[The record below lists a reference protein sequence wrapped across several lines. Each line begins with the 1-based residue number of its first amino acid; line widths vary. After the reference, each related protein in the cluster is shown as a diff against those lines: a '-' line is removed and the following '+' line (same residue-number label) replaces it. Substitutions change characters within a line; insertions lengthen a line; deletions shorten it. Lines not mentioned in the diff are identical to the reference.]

1 MLTSF
6 HWDIQGEGMSGHQH
20 YDMIVIGAG
29 MAGASVAAEL
39 AGAGR
44 VALLEREN
52 HPGYHTTGRSAA
64 LYTQAYGPPVIR
76 ALSRASHAFFLGQG
90 PGNPPAGLLRP
101 RGALFVA
108 RADQTDRLEAMHL
121 ALGSVVEPQDAGQV
135 RERSP
140 LLRDGYAAAGLL
152 DSTAADIEVHEL
164 HQHYLRRFRA
174 DGGTLVTNAEVTA
187 LSRIGAD
194 WQAEIPGQTIRA
206 PIVINAA
213 GAWADV
219 IAEMAGVATKG
230 LRPLRRTAL
239 LVDPPAGMVPDA
251 WPMVVDV
258 EEQFYL
264 KPDAGKLLISP
275 ADETLSEP
283 CDAQPEELDIA
294 ICVDRIQTAFDLQ
307 IRRIDHK
314 WAGLRSFLPD
324 GDPVAGYAPDAPGFF
339 WLAGQG
345 GYGIQSA
352 PAIARSAAALVQGLE
367 LPGDVVDLGVTT
379 AALSPSRQQV
389 AA

>member
-1 MLTSF
+1 VLTCF
-6 HWDIQGEGMSGHQH
+6 DRDIQGEGMAGHHH

-44 VALLEREN
+44 IALLERESQ
-52 HPGYHTTGRSAA
+52 PGYHTTGRSAA

-76 ALSRASHAFFLGQG
+76 ALSRASHEFFLGRG
-90 PGNPPAGLLRP
+90 PGNPPEGLLRP
-101 RGALFVA
+101 RGALFIA
-108 RADQTDRLEAMHL
+108 RADQADKLEAMRI
-121 ALGSVVEPQDAGQV
+121 ALGAVAQPLDAAGL
-135 RERSP
+135 RARSP
-140 LLRDGYAAAGLL
+140 LLRETYASAGLL
-152 DSTAADIEVHEL
+152 DTTAADIEVHGL
-164 HQHYLRRFRA
+164 HQHYLSRFRA
-174 DGGTLVTNAEVTA
+174 SGGALITKAEVTG
-187 LSRIGAD
+187 LSRTGAD
-194 WQAEIPGQTIRA
+194 WRVEIPGQILSA
-206 PIVINAA
+206 PIIINAA

-219 IAEMAGVATKG
+219 IAELAGVATKG

-239 LVDPPAGMVPDA
+239 LVDPPAGMSPDA

-307 IRRIDHK
+307 IRRIEHK

-324 GDPVAGYAPDAPGFF
+324 RNPVAGYDADAPGFF

-352 PAIARSAAALVQGLE
+352 PAMARSAAALVMGRD
-367 LPGDVVDLGVTT
+367 LPGDVADLGVTA
-379 AALSPSRQQV
+379 AALSPARLQV

>member
-1 MLTSF
+1 MTG
-6 HWDIQGEGMSGHQH
+6 HTYYDI
-20 YDMIVIGAG
+20 IVIGAG

-44 VALLEREN
+44 VALLERESQ
-52 HPGYHTTGRSAA
+52 PGYHTTGRSAA

-76 ALSRASHAFFLGQG
+76 ALSCASHAFFLGEG

-101 RGALFVA
+101 RGAMFVA
-108 RADQTDRLEAMHL
+108 RPDQADKLEAMRL
-121 ALGSVVEPQDAGQV
+121 SLGAVAEPLDAANV
-135 RERSP
+135 RTRAP
-140 LLRDGYAAAGLL
+140 LLREGYAAAGLL
-152 DSTAADIEVHEL
+152 DRSAADIEVHGL
-164 HQHYLRRFRA
+164 HQHYLNSFRA
-174 DGGTLVTNAEVTA
+174 NGGTLITRAEVTG
-187 LSRIGAD
+187 LSRTGAD
-194 WQAEIPGQTIRA
+194 WQVDTTDQVLRA
-206 PIVINAA
+206 PVVINAA
-213 GAWADV
+213 GAWADI
-219 IAEMAGVATKG
+219 IAEMAGVAAKG

-239 LVDPPAGMVPDA
+239 LVDPPHAMVPDS

-275 ADETLSEP
+275 ADETLSVP

-294 ICVDRIQTAFDLQ
+294 ICVDRIQTAFDLE

-314 WAGLRSFLPD
+314 WAGLRSFMPD
-324 GDPVAGYAPDAPGFF
+324 RNPVAGYDPDASGFF

-352 PAIARSAAALVQGLE
+352 PALARSAAALVQSHA
-367 LPGDVVDLGVTT
+367 LPGDVADLGVT
-379 AALSPSRQQV
+379 AEALSPLRLQV

>member
-1 MLTSF
+1 VLTSF
-6 HWDIQGEGMSGHQH
+6 HLDIQGEGMAGHHH

-29 MAGASVAAEL
+29 MAGASIAAEL

-44 VALLEREN
+44 VALLERESQ
-52 HPGYHTTGRSAA
+52 PGYHTTGRSAA
-64 LYTQAYGPPVIR
+64 LYTQAYGPPLVR
-76 ALSRASHAFFLGQG
+76 ALTRASHQFFLGQG
-90 PGNPPAGLLRP
+90 TDNPPKDLLRP

-108 RADQTDRLEAMHL
+108 RADQAGKLDQLRTT
-121 ALGSVVEPQDAGQV
+121 LGATVEPVDASGLHNMA
-135 RERSP
+135 P
-140 LLRDGYAAAGLL
+140 LLRRDYAASGLL
-152 DSTAADIEVHEL
+152 DNSAADIEVHGL
-164 HQHYLRRFRA
+164 HQHYLSRFRA
-174 DGGTLVTNAEVTA
+174 SGGFLITRAEV
-187 LSRIGAD
+187 SEIGRTGID
-194 WQAEIPGQTIRA
+194 WQVETPDQVLHA

-213 GAWADV
+213 GAWADA
-219 IAEMAGVATKG
+219 IARMAGVGAKG

-239 LVDPPAGMVPDA
+239 LVDPPAGMTPET

-324 GDPVAGYAPDAPGFF
+324 GDPVAGFDPEAPGFF

-352 PAIARSAAALVQGLE
+352 PAMARCAAALVMGRD
-367 LPGDVVDLGVTT
+367 LPGDVADLGVT
-379 AALSPSRQQV
+379 AQALSPSRLRI

>member
-1 MLTSF
+1 MA
-6 HWDIQGEGMSGHQH
+6 GYQH

-39 AGAGR
+39 AGAAR

-52 HPGYHTTGRSAA
+52 QPGYHTTGRSAA
-64 LYTQAYGPPVIR
+64 LYTQAYGPPLIR

-90 PGNPPAGLLRP
+90 PGNPPGGLLRR

-108 RADQTDRLEAMHL
+108 RADQMDKLD
-121 ALGSVVEPQDAGQV
+121 ALRITLGAAVQPIDAPGL
-135 RERSP
+135 RARSP
-140 LLRDGYAAAGLL
+140 LLRKGYASAGLL
-152 DSTAADIEVHEL
+152 DTTAADIEVNGL
-164 HQHYLRRFRA
+164 HQHYLNQFRA
-174 DGGTLVTNAEVTA
+174 NGGTLITKAGVTGVRRT
-187 LSRIGAD
+187 GAD
-194 WQAEIPGQTIRA
+194 WQVETPNHFLSA
-206 PIVINAA
+206 PVVINAA

-219 IAEMAGVATKG
+219 VAQMAGVATKG

-239 LVDPPAGMVPDA
+239 LVDPPAGMAPDA

-275 ADETLSEP
+275 ADETLSAP

-324 GDPVAGYAPDAPGFF
+324 GNPVAGYDPDASGFF

-352 PAIARSAAALVQGLE
+352 PAMARSAAALVQGHD
-367 LPGDVVDLGVTT
+367 LPDDVADLGVTAT
-379 AALSPSRQQV
+379 ALSPARLQV

>member
-1 MLTSF
+1 MA
-6 HWDIQGEGMSGHQH
+6 GHTH
-20 YDMIVIGAG
+20 FDMIVIGAG

-76 ALSRASHAFFLGQG
+76 ALSRASHDFFLGQG
-90 PGNPPAGLLRP
+90 PGNPPEGLLRP

-108 RADQTDRLEAMHL
+108 RSDQANKLDAMRI
-121 ALGSVVEPQDAGQV
+121 ALGSTLQPLDAGQL
-135 RERSP
+135 RTRAP
-140 LLRDGYAAAGLL
+140 LLRDGYATAGLL
-152 DSTAADIEVHEL
+152 DTTAADIEVHEL

-174 DGGTLVTNAEVTA
+174 DGGTLITNAEVTG
-187 LSRIGAD
+187 LSRSGGD
-194 WQAEIPGQTIRA
+194 WQVDTPGQSLHA
-206 PIVINAA
+206 PVIINAA

-219 IAEMAGVATKG
+219 VAKMAGVAGKG

-239 LVDPPAGMVPDA
+239 LVDSPVGMVPDA

-258 EEQFYL
+258 EEQFYM

-324 GDPVAGYAPDAPGFF
+324 GDPMAGYDPDAPGFF

-352 PAIARSAAALVQGLE
+352 PAMARSAAALVQGHD
-367 LPGDVVDLGVTT
+367 LPGDVADLGVT
-379 AALSPSRQQV
+379 ASALSPARLQV